1 MEGES
6 QSSGVD
12 QHMKDTILE
21 RRFRKRGF
29 APSSGKSRWRA
40 VPDYHRRWHLQ
51 RGLRQGQDRRAVGPE
66 RQLRALHHHWSGSL
80 NQFAPPWDAIQKANI
95 SFDLSTKI
103 DEGKVFD
110 NNMFDAVQKKNAFK
124 MSYDERNSPKGVS
137 WDGEVEKILLTK
149 KRFRCNIQ
157 INKSLTKFARRRKS
171 GFAFPNAGSLPEV
184 RLC

>member
-1 MEGES
+1 MCTKMDASPNAAGIDEARNIF
-6 QSSGVD
+6 D
-12 QHMKDTILE
+12 A
-21 RRFRKRGF
+21 RK
-29 APSSGKSRWRA
+29 ADLKA
-40 VPDYHRRWHLQ
+40 K
-51 RGLRQGQDRRAVGPE
+51 
-66 RQLRALHHHWSGSL
+66 
-80 NQFAPPWDAIQKANI
+80 WDAIQKANI

-157 INKSLTKFARRRKS
+157 INKSLAKFARRRKS